1 MPMKASESYGGN
13 ELTGQDPAK
22 PKVKPESAAPL
33 PLNLVADSKSK
44 NWASRKLG
52 RVMGIL
58 TGLERNK
65 IRLTALPKGSALE
78 NTQDC

>member
-44 NWASRKLG
+44 N
-52 RVMGIL
+52 
-58 TGLERNK
+58 
-65 IRLTALPKGSALE
+65 
-78 NTQDC
+78 